1 MKINLTDATL
11 KHLSRIAQSGEANEP
26 AATADRSG
34 NDWAAICSELAF
46 PKRDADGRINLS
58 RATFDWV
65 VEELS
70 WAFETYWNE
79 AGEK

>member
-11 KHLSRIAQSGEANEP
+11 KHLSRLAQAGEANEP

-34 NDWAAICSELAF
+34 NDWEAICFELAS
-46 PKRDADGRINLS
+46 PKRDKNGCIDLS